1 MNTNLK
7 DVASVDELRQ
17 RVLGLYGLENEAKA
31 QRLAQ
36 LKIHD
41 SDIRFS
47 PGLED
52 FMDYVLTHRQDLL
65 ARIWWRNEWERYGVF
80 KDETAK
86 TLIYTLPDDSIILF
100 VLDPR
105 NSLAMD
111 TQRRYAPSGLRR
123 AAPTDL
129 EMIGM
134 APYGCH
140 AFPPSGSSRMWK
152 VVVDDTPYMTSS
164 HPIYLAKPLMQ
175 VGIFHVDKNDYLRIM
190 QERFPDRIMEE
201 RIRVP
206 R

>member
-86 TLIYTLPDDSIILF
+86 TLVYTLPDDSIILF
-100 VLDPR
+100 VLNPQ

-111 TQRRYAPSGLRR
+111 AQRRYAPSGLKR
-123 AAPTDL
+123 APPTDL

-140 AFPPSGSSRMWK
+140 AFPPSGSSRIWK
-152 VVVDDTPYMTSS
+152 VVIDDTPYMTSD
-164 HPIYLAKPLMQ
+164 HPIYLAKPSMQ
-175 VGIFHVDKNDYLRIM
+175 VGILHVKKEDYLNIM
-190 QERFPDRIMEE
+190 QGRFSDRIAEE
-201 RIRVP
+201 RIRFA